1 MVELN
6 NDSLL
11 ATSLCE
17 EIEIIDVE
25 GVISCSDASTQTD
38 NTQLFDA
45 SSQCEDNGAEVL
57 Q

>member
-1 MVELN
+1 MVDLN

-17 EIEIIDVE
+17 EIEIINVE
-25 GVISCSDASTQTD
+25 GVISCSDTSTQT
-38 NTQLFDA
+38 NKIQLVDA
-45 SSQCEDNGAEVL
+45 SSQCDVNGTDIL